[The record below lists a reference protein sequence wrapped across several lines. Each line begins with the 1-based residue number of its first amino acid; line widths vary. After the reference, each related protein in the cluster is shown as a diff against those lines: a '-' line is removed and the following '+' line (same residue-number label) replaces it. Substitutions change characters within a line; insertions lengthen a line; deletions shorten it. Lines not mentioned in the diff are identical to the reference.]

1 MTIFHDAVEKLGRRS
16 QFTKVLEELA
26 ELTLALIHYKDGK
39 TTHDEVVD
47 EIVDVSIMLEQL
59 KVMMEISNE
68 EMTKKWE
75 EKLARLQRILDKQ

>member
-16 QFTKVLEELA
+16 QFNKALEELA
-26 ELTLALIHYKDGK
+26 ELTLALIHYKEGK

-59 KVMMEISNE
+59 KVMMEISNDE
-68 EMTKKWE
+68 LTKKWE
-75 EKLARLQRILDKQ
+75 EKLNKLQNIINRQ